1 MLSTTIHNGIINIK
15 TSKTMTKEK
24 NNSNRIEIIPKEE
37 YLKIHHGDLHDYFKL
52 DESMLNPVKFN
63 IGDIVHTV
71 DYHYLEDGYG
81 NDVNQ
86 DIMFVNPKVI
96 TGKYKITSLAE
107 DNPDDYYAIAIEDIF
122 GDPGA
127 SVYLSKEIILE
138 NYKNSDLIKYL
149 YLV

>member
-1 MLSTTIHNGIINIK
+1 MSSTTIHNGIINIK

>member
-24 NNSNRIEIIPKEE
+24 NNSNRIEIIPKED

>member
-1 MLSTTIHNGIINIK
+1 
-15 TSKTMTKEK
+15 MTKEK